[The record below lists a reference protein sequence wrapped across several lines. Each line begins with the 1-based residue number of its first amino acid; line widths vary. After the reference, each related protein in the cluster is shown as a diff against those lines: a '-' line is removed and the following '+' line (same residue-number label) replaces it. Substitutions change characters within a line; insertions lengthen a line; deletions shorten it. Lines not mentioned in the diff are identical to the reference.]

1 MGDILHLEIVT
12 PERRVVQ
19 EDVTELIAPGLLGE
33 FGVLGGHE
41 PFVTALRP
49 GVLHYVSAE
58 GGASRTLAVSGGFAE
73 VAEDRVTLLVE
84 TCEEGDAIDRSRAE
98 AARDRAAGRLKE
110 LPAEQDEVAD
120 AQAALDRAES
130 RLAALTRE
138 SG

>member
-1 MGDILHLEIVT
+1 MGDTLQLEIVT
-12 PERRVVQ
+12 PERRVAE

-41 PFVTALRP
+41 PFVTALRS
-49 GVLHYVSAE
+49 GVLQYRSAE
-58 GGASRTLAVSGGFAE
+58 GGARRTLAISGGFAE

-84 TCEEGDAIDRSRAE
+84 TCEEAGEIDRARAE
-98 AARDRAAGRLKE
+98 TARDRAAGRLKE
-110 LPAEQDEVAD
+110 LPPEDAGVAD

-138 SG
+138 SD